1 MINFKHI
8 IVLLSSGLAI
18 VLGLVL
24 HSLITDIETPSNIP
38 VVPPVALTSPVFE
51 KSPNQVPARETGES
65 PVSAKANSIAFP
77 VTEHDSLTTSF
88 RILADQNLERLY
100 AVIWQVLEFENTED
114 SDFQTFVLAMLNKHG
129 NLAPGE
135 ILAALIQ
142 TAPTTELKIDA
153 LRLLA
158 EASQELSMAH
168 FDQASD
174 DSESAGLQ
182 LAAEYFDELNADM
195 MLRAVTDVLQ
205 NGDQRE
211 RLVAFSTLEEMHQF
225 APVWEVAYS
234 VLDDPDPQIRMRAM
248 ELLTYGDRQLATE
261 QLIMAL
267 SDPNPD
273 ISDLAEKLL
282 TGLEEKPS

>member
-38 VVPPVALTSPVFE
+38 VVPPVAVTRPVFE
-51 KSPNQVPARETGES
+51 QSPNQVPARETGES
-65 PVSAKANSIAFP
+65 PVSAKANSIVFP

-114 SDFQTFVLAMLNKHG
+114 SDFQTFVLATLNKHG
-129 NLAPGE
+129 DLAPGE

-168 FDQASD
+168 FDQTSD

-211 RLVAFSTLEEMHQF
+211 RLVAFSTLEEMYQF
-225 APVWEVAYS
+225 APVWEAAYS